1 MQVLLS
7 QTTKK
12 REEKQMKPITEF
24 EIKFMNI
31 FLESGI
37 QMLPNSDRSAYNSDE
52 DYEFV
57 QYVTDRLIK
66 FYSLYKVTEQPQV
79 VGDKDW

>member
-1 MQVLLS
+1 
-7 QTTKK
+7 
-12 REEKQMKPITEF
+12 MKPITEF

-37 QMLPNSDRSAYNSDE
+37 QMLPNSDRSAYNSDS

-57 QYVTDRLIK
+57 QFVTDRLIK
-66 FYSLYKVTEQPQV
+66 FYSLYKVTEV
-79 VGDKDW
+79 NEVGDKEW

>member
-7 QTTKK
+7 QTNKT
-12 REEKQMKPITEF
+12 REERKEMKPITEF
-24 EIKFMNI
+24 EVKFMNI

-37 QMLPNSDRSAYNSDE
+37 QMLPNSDRSAYNSDS

-57 QYVTDRLIK
+57 QFVTDRLIK
-66 FYSLYKVTEQPQV
+66 FYSLYKVEASTEEV
-79 VGDKDW
+79 AKDW

>member
-1 MQVLLS
+1 
-7 QTTKK
+7 
-12 REEKQMKPITEF
+12 MKPITEF

-37 QMLPNSDRSAYNSDE
+37 QMLPNSDRSAYNSDS

-57 QYVTDRLIK
+57 QFVTQRLIK
-66 FYSLYKVTEQPQV
+66 FYSLYKVTEVPE
-79 VGDKDW
+79 VGDKEW